1 MSRQHR
7 WTYAELR
14 RARDL
19 QAQGLSVRQI
29 ANLWG
34 TSRAGLERA
43 LYRHTPGQG
52 PGHVRGAICGKVS
65 PERAVMYRRAMEL
78 RRQGLMWS
86 DVAEAVGYPG
96 DPKGLYSAVK
106 RYRRKIG
113 SVFGGGQ

>member
-1 MSRQHR
+1 
-7 WTYAELR
+7 
-14 RARDL
+14 
-19 QAQGLSVRQI
+19 
-29 ANLWG
+29 
-34 TSRAGLERA
+34 
-43 LYRHTPGQG
+43 
-52 PGHVRGAICGKVS
+52 
-65 PERAVMYRRAMEL
+65 MYRRAMEL